1 MDKAKI
7 KIAIRIAALMAIIVA
22 FLMIGVYAVK
32 NDLMAYTVVHADG
45 HESVV
50 LSGDTSVEQIL
61 KDGGIMVL
69 ADEVT
74 YPSLDDTIDF
84 TKTITI
90 KKASEDNNLIVAE
103 EQVDVTKEEILNK
116 YITIKEV
123 IVTEQEEIPFEIVT
137 KDVSSSG
144 NETEEKVVQE
154 GENGIKEIK
163 YRVRYQNNVEIS
175 KDKISEEIIQEP
187 VERIIQVSNKV
198 ISRAAPA
205 RTGGGSSSLEQS
217 VEGQTPRVVTLNA
230 SAYAGDTSTASGARP
245 QVMYT
250 VAAGKSIPFGTVI
263 YIPYFEN
270 YSNGGWFVVQD
281 RGGAITDGKIDIYMS
296 SESACNSFGRRNLE
310 CYIYD

>member
-1 MDKAKI
+1 MNKAKL
-7 KIAIRIAALMAIIVA
+7 KIAIRIVALMAIVIA
-22 FLMIGVYAVK
+22 FLVVGVYAVK
-32 NDLMAYTVVHADG
+32 NDLVAYTVVHADG

-50 LSGDTSVEQIL
+50 LSGNTSVEQIL

-74 YPSLDDTIDF
+74 TPSLNDNINF
-84 TKTITI
+84 TQKIVI
-90 KKASEDNNLIVAE
+90 NKASEVENSIVA
-103 EQVDVTKEEILNK
+103 EQVDVAKEEILNK

-123 IVTEQEEIPFEIVT
+123 IVTEQEEIPFETVT
-137 KDVSSSG
+137 KDVSTDG
-144 NETEEKVVQE
+144 NDTEDKVLQE

-163 YRVRYQNNVEIS
+163 YRIRYQNNVEIS
-175 KDKISEEIIQEP
+175 REKISEEIIQEP
-187 VERIIQVSNKV
+187 QERIIQISNKV

-205 RTGGGSSSLEQS
+205 RTGGGSSSLAQS

-245 QVMYT
+245 QAMFT
-250 VAAGKSIPFGTVI
+250 VAAGRSIPFGTVI

-296 SESACNSFGRRNLE
+296 SESQCNSFGRRNLE